1 MKLRIFA
8 ENLWVDGK
16 WEKDSLIIISNG
28 EVEKIIA
35 GKTKDYDYSAV
46 YVAPGVIDNHIHGG
60 DGFDITCP
68 SIEGMESWINS
79 LAENGVCG
87 VMPTPYGSIDE
98 IRLSLK
104 VIKEVALLQKSGKV
118 KGAKILGAHLEGPF
132 LSTLR
137 PGAMQP
143 KDIVAPSV
151 EAYKKIADG
160 YEEIIKEISLAPE
173 NDGAE
178 ELTEFLADRGIKVLA
193 GHTDCGYDKARD
205 SFNNGVGAICHTF
218 NACRPIEHHMEPG
231 VVAAALTDDRI
242 FCEMISDLVH
252 LHPGIIKL
260 MYHCKGKKKIMIISD
275 AVPTTN
281 MPDGI
286 YSELDPPIYVK
297 DGVSRTLADNL
308 IDGGGCYTSYSAR
321 RVVKSGVPF
330 EDVIYMTSVNP
341 AIWLGIEKNEIAVG
355 EKAFIS
361 AWDNEM
367 TPLFSVINHK
377 VYKRK

>member
-68 SIEGMESWINS
+68 SIEGMESWLNS

-151 EAYKKIADG
+151 EAYKKIADPWHLKTTG
-160 YEEIIKEISLAPE
+160 LKSLL
-173 NDGAE
+173 NFLRIGA
-178 ELTEFLADRGIKVLA
+178 
-193 GHTDCGYDKARD
+193 
-205 SFNNGVGAICHTF
+205 
-218 NACRPIEHHMEPG
+218 
-231 VVAAALTDDRI
+231 
-242 FCEMISDLVH
+242 
-252 LHPGIIKL
+252 
-260 MYHCKGKKKIMIISD
+260 
-275 AVPTTN
+275 
-281 MPDGI
+281 
-286 YSELDPPIYVK
+286 
-297 DGVSRTLADNL
+297 
-308 IDGGGCYTSYSAR
+308 
-321 RVVKSGVPF
+321 
-330 EDVIYMTSVNP
+330 
-341 AIWLGIEKNEIAVG
+341 
-355 EKAFIS
+355 
-361 AWDNEM
+361 
-367 TPLFSVINHK
+367 
-377 VYKRK
+377 